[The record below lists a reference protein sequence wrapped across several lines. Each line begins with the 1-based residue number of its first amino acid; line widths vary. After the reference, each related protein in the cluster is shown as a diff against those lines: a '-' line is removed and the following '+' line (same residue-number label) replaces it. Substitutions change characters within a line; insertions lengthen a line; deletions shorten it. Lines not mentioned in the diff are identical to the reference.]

1 MTAELFEA
9 ALEPDEIPGMI
20 VVGKM
25 VPRVT

>member
-9 ALEPDEIPGMI
+9 ALEPDEIPSMI

-25 VPRVT
+25 IPRVT